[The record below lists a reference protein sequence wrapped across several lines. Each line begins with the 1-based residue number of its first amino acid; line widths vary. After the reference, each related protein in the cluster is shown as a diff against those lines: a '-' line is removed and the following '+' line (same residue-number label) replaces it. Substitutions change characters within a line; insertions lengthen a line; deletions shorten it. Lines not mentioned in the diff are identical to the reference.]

1 MTREHERVNRTTW
14 LASRKKLLRRIQ
26 AQLKQRLGVEHFV
39 DPAYSNELDREWKK
53 DWRAS
58 TYNKLWKDLG
68 KTSIVLGAD
77 FHAYAQAQRAH
88 LRILREWPQNQKLI
102 LCLECFAQGDQKALD
117 QFSRGEID
125 IEELGKKTKW
135 DQQWGFPLDQYKPL
149 LNLAKEKG
157 FLIYGLDVRMK
168 GESAEILHR
177 RDGMMAKKLVEI
189 SKEHPDVVLYSVIGE
204 YHLAKKNLPQ
214 QIVTEDKGL
223 KGRITVLHLDSPE
236 LYFKLAK
243 RGQES
248 SVEIMAA
255 DDHVYCLMVSPPWMK
270 WQSYLMFL
278 DHTLDQEIEEDQED
292 VDLTEHVSRSVDIL
306 ANDLSVRIP
315 FEEAS
320 VLSHQSSGLQKIVKN
335 FFQGFEQKAFLY
347 NVEND
352 RSFIVP
358 QKNLL
363 YLSRLSVNHTASLAA
378 LYVHAQLA
386 KRKETLWNLPNDF
399 WALVWFE
406 AVAFW
411 LSLWI
416 NPKRKPDRLEQ
427 VAVKPQANPIFL
439 DAYKIAL
446 ERKMI
451 EKNFFK
457 TGVIKEATFK
467 PAKKESYLEAA
478 RLLGYLFGE
487 QLYLWQRQKKWS
499 KDYILSLLS
508 TYFDPKTIDKT
519 FWQLMNKLRKS

>member
-1 MTREHERVNRTTW
+1 MNRTTW

-26 AQLKQRLGVEHFV
+26 AQLKQRLGVDDFV
-39 DPAYSNELDREWKK
+39 DPEYSRELDREWKK

-58 TYNKLWKDLG
+58 SYGKLWKEI
-68 KTSIVLGAD
+68 KSTKIILGAD

-88 LRILREWPQNQKLI
+88 LRILRDWPDNQKLI
-102 LCLECFAQGDQKALD
+102 LCLECFAQSDQKALD
-117 QFSRGEID
+117 QFVKNEID
-125 IEELGKKTKW
+125 MDELCKRTKW
-135 DQQWGFPLDQYKPL
+135 DQQWGFPIDHYKPL
-149 LNLAKEKG
+149 LVVAKKKG
-157 FLIYGLDVRMK
+157 FLLKGLDVRMR
-168 GESAEILHR
+168 GESAEILRR
-177 RDGMMAKKLVEI
+177 RDVMMAKKLVEI
-189 SKEHPDVVLYSVIGE
+189 HNIYPESTLYAIIGE
-204 YHLAKKNLPQ
+204 YHLAKKNLPR
-214 QIVTEDKGL
+214 QILTEDKTL
-223 KGRITVLHLDSPE
+223 KDKITVLHLDSPE

-248 SVEIMAA
+248 SVDIMSTEG
-255 DDHVYCLMVSPPWMK
+255 HVYCLMVSPPWMK

-278 DHTLDQEIEEDQED
+278 DHTLDQEIEEDQGD
-292 VDLTEHVSRSVDIL
+292 VDLTQHVFRSVDIL
-306 ANDLSVRIP
+306 ANDLGVKIS
-315 FEEAS
+315 FDEAS
-320 VLSHQSSGLQKIVKN
+320 VLSPQSSGLQKIVKN

-358 QKNLL
+358 RKNLL

-378 LYVHAQLA
+378 MYVHAQLA
-386 KRKETLWNLPNDF
+386 KRKENFWNLPNDF
-399 WALVWFE
+399 WALVWIE

-427 VAVKPQANPIFL
+427 IVVKPQANPIFL

-457 TGVIKEATFK
+457 TGEVRPAVFK

-478 RLLGYLFGE
+478 RLLGYLLGE
-487 QLYLWQRQKKWS
+487 QLFLWQRQKRWS
-499 KDYILSLLS
+499 KDNVLSLLS
-508 TYFDPKTIDKT
+508 TYFESPIIDKT
-519 FWQLMNKLRKS
+519 FWQLMNKLRKP